1 MKCRAFR
8 LGIALLLCAVLAFL
22 IWAFFLRRPKT
33 YAERYPNQIGVSK
46 EVCEQ
51 LLSDYED
58 SFDTLVSSLTSHIAE
73 TELDYYH
80 IRVDER
86 GHIDMPK
93 ELRRDDELVTAI
105 KTIHSDDLFRTNPLT
120 IHAQRTKDGVLSL
133 SIMLVCIEDDSRGS
147 MVYWEDGIGTSE
159 GKINDHW
166 SWNVFLMI

>member
-1 MKCRAFR
+1 MKKRTLQWGVAFF
-8 LGIALLLCAVLAFL
+8 LCAMAGLL
-22 IWAFFLRRPKT
+22 IWAFWLRRPKT
-33 YAERYPNQIGVSK
+33 YMERFPNQVGVSK

-51 LLSDYED
+51 LLNDYED

-80 IRVDER
+80 IHVDER

-93 ELRRDDELVTAI
+93 ELRGDDDLVTAI

-120 IHAQRTKDGVLSL
+120 IHAQKTKEGFLSI

-147 MVYWEDGIGTSE
+147 MVYWEDGIGASE

-166 SWNVFLMI
+166 SWNIFLMI